1 MCPISYNKSKNLQII
16 DGIHGAIDGLF
27 IKITN
32 KTWNMW
38 NN

>member
-1 MCPISYNKSKNLQII
+1 MWPINYNKSKTLQII

-32 KTWNMW
+32 NIWNMW